1 MNHIFLT
8 FPDMSVKQFAH
19 GISCLEVAQSI
30 SSSLAK
36 KVIATEINGKLLNMS
51 DLITE
56 NGTIKFILP
65 EEGLDILRHDSA
77 HMLAQAVKE
86 LFGDS
91 VQITIG
97 PATKE
102 GFYYDFDKETP
113 FSSNDLAALEAKM
126 HEISRNNL
134 PFKKIEMPRE
144 KAIEFFQNQGQ
155 SYKVEIIQSI
165 PANEVIT
172 LYQQGSFIDLCR
184 GPHSPSTG
192 YVKYFKLLRVTGA
205 YWRGD
210 SKNKMLQRIY
220 GTAFASQK
228 DLDEYLTLLEEAKKR
243 DHRKIGP
250 ESDLFHFQQ
259 EAAGSVFWHSKGW
272 KVYLIIESYIR
283 EMLQKNGY
291 QEVRTPMLLNSDLW
305 KKSGH
310 WSKYKENMFT
320 ISTVEN
326 EELGIKPMNCPC
338 HVQIFNTGTRSY
350 RDLPIRMA
358 EFGCCHRYEASGA
371 LHGLMRVRAF
381 TQDDAHIFCRESQI
395 NSETILFCNLLKEIY
410 QKFGFTDIQVKFST
424 RPANYAG
431 TEEIWNKAEAA
442 LEKAVQEA
450 GLSYTINPG
459 EGAFYGPKLE
469 FILKDCLKR
478 EWQCGTLQVDYVL
491 PERLNATYFNEK
503 GEKEYAVM
511 LHRAILGSFERFIGI
526 LIENYAGRLP
536 LWLAPIQIVFIPISD
551 KYETYVKNIVA
562 PQFTAFRTE
571 VDDSANTLSS
581 KLKHYYMLKYPVIV
595 IVGEKEQETNLL
607 QVIHFLDSTKKE
619 ELLSIHNLLQKLL
632 Q

>member
-97 PATKE
+97 PGTKE
-102 GFYYDFDKETP
+102 RFYYDFDTETP
-113 FSSNDLAALEAKM
+113 FSSSDLAALEAKM